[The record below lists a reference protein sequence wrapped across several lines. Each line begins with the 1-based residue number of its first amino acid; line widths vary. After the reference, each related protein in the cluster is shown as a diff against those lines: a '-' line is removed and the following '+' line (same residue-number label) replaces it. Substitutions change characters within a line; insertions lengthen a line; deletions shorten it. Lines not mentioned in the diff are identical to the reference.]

1 MTGQPNILLIMTDE
15 ERYPPPYEAEGVL
28 AFRNSQLTA
37 RESIRSRGLEF
48 HRHYAGSTACTPSR
62 ATLFTGQYP
71 SLHGV
76 TSTDGVAKQNSDPGM
91 HWLDPDSVPTLGDWF
106 RAGGYRTHYRG
117 KWHVSLADLTIPG
130 THEGLMASDDDGNL
144 LPEAVDAYRKA
155 DRLDPFGFS
164 GWIGREPHGA
174 AKSDCGTVRDGVF
187 AKQVVELF
195 DDLAAVRTDGPWLT
209 VASFVNPHDIA
220 FSGFGWEQMLQFGP
234 PDDSVPEVPEP
245 PSQSDPFTGRPAC
258 QEAFK
263 AVWPQMIFETATDL
277 GYRRLYYYLHKL
289 VDQAI
294 GRILESLELSGM
306 ADDTIVVF
314 TSDHG
319 DVLGAHGGLIQKWCN
334 AFDEATRVPLLIAGP
349 GIATGDEGV
358 TIPTSHVDLIP
369 TLLGLADIDIEQA
382 TEGVA
387 AHHDE
392 AQPLPGRDLS
402 GIVRGT
408 TDSASM
414 ESPIYFMTED
424 DVTRGV
430 TQVNIIS
437 GAPFEAVSPPINIES
452 VLATLPTGER
462 GAGELW
468 KLNHYFERLD
478 DWYAA
483 QGMRPNPFLAP
494 AAEPEWE
501 LHNLTADPE
510 ERHNRAFDD
519 PAALSRM
526 RSVLET
532 ERDAKRRIP
541 MLRNATT

>member
-1 MTGQPNILLIMTDE
+1 MDQPNILLIMTDE
-15 ERYPPPYEAEGVL
+15 ERYPPVYENDSVR
-28 AFRNSQLTA
+28 AFRSSQLTA
-37 RESIRSRGLEF
+37 RESIRARRLEF

-117 KWHVSLADLTIPG
+117 KWHVSHADLTIPG
-130 THEGLMASDDDGNL
+130 THEGLMASDDDGKP
-144 LPEAVDAYRKA
+144 LPKPVAAYRKA

-187 AKQVVELF
+187 AEQVVELF
-195 DDLAAVRTDGPWLT
+195 GEMAAARSDGPWLT

-220 FSGFGWEQMLQFGP
+220 FSGFGWEQLLQFGP

-245 PSQSDPFTGRPAC
+245 PSQSDTFIDRPAC

-263 AVWPQMIFETATDL
+263 AVWPQMIFETAADL

-294 GRILESLELSGM
+294 GRILETLDQSGM

-319 DVLGAHGGLIQKWCN
+319 DLLGAHGGLIQKWCN

-349 GIATGDEGV
+349 GIEPGNNGV

-369 TLLGLADIDIEQA
+369 TLLGLVGIDVERAA
-382 TEGVA
+382 TGVA
-387 AHHDE
+387 ERHDE
-392 AQPLPGRDLS
+392 AQSLPGHDLS
-402 GIVRGT
+402 SIVLGT
-408 TDSASM
+408 TDSASI

-430 TQVNIIS
+430 TQVNIIN
-437 GAPFEAVSPPINIES
+437 GKPFDSVSPPINIKS
-452 VLATLPTGER
+452 WWRRCQPAGGP
-462 GAGELW
+462 GELW
-468 KLNHYFERLD
+468 KLNRY
-478 DWYAA
+478 
-483 QGMRPNPFLAP
+483 
-494 AAEPEWE
+494 
-501 LHNLTADPE
+501 
-510 ERHNRAFDD
+510 
-519 PAALSRM
+519 
-526 RSVLET
+526 
-532 ERDAKRRIP
+532 
-541 MLRNATT
+541 

>member
-1 MTGQPNILLIMTDE
+1 MDRPNILFIMTDE
-15 ERYPPPYEAEGVL
+15 ERYPPPYEADSVRT
-28 AFRNSQLTA
+28 FRNTQLTA
-37 RESIRSRGLEF
+37 RESIRSRGTEF

-76 TSTDGVAKQNSDPGM
+76 TSTDGAAKQSSDPGM

-117 KWHVSLADLTIPG
+117 KWHVSHADLTIPG
-130 THEGLMASDDDGNL
+130 THDGLMASDENSNL
-144 LPEAVDAYRKA
+144 LPDAVAAYRNA

-187 AKQVVELF
+187 AQQVVELF
-195 DDLAAVRTDGPWLT
+195 DDLAAARTEGPWLT

-220 FSGFGWEQMLQFGP
+220 FSGFGWEQILRFGP
-234 PDDSVPEVPEP
+234 PDDSVPDVPEP
-245 PSQSDPFTGRPAC
+245 PSQSDPFAGRPAC

-263 AVWPQMIFETATDL
+263 TIWPQMIYETAADL

-294 GRILESLELSGM
+294 GRILESLERNGM

-319 DVLGAHGGLIQKWCN
+319 DLLGAHGGLIQKWCN

-349 GIATGDEGV
+349 GIATGGEGV

-369 TLLGLADIDIEQA
+369 TLLGLAGIDVEQA
-382 TEGVA
+382 AAGVA
-387 AHHDE
+387 ARHDE
-392 AQPLPGRDLS
+392 AHPLAGRDLS
-402 GIVRGT
+402 GMAHGT
-408 TDSASM
+408 SDPASI

-424 DVTRGV
+424 DVTRGA

-437 GAPFEAVSPPINIES
+437 GATFEPVSPPVNIES
-452 VLATLPTGER
+452 VLTTLPTGEGGGR
-462 GAGELW
+462 ELW
-468 KLNHYFERLD
+468 KLNHYYERLD

-483 QGMRPNPFLAP
+483 QGMVTNPFMAP
-494 AAEPEWE
+494 ATEPEWE
-501 LHNLTADPE
+501 LHNLTIDPE

-519 PAALSRM
+519 PAAVSRM
-526 RSVLET
+526 KSVLEK
-532 ERDAKRRIP
+532 ERDAKRLIP
-541 MLRNATT
+541 TLRNANR